1 MVCLARG
8 ALLQPARLVALDAL
22 CHRLEHFLVLR
33 PVLLLALFRAVGDLR
48 AALDIDGLAEGSAV
62 GAAHV
67 LQVLGHR
74 WVCGDGIG
82 DGGQVG
88 HASDGLAIGSSDYE
102 LRVEGLML

>member
-1 MVCLARG
+1 MTDVPWFALHAAHFFSLH
-8 ALLQPARLVALDAL
+8 ALLHCTHCAPS
-22 CHRLEHFLVLR
+22 CTPH
-33 PVLLLALFRAVGDLR
+33 LALLRAVGDLQ
-48 AALDIDGLAEGSAV
+48 AALDGLAEGSAV
-62 GAAHV
+62 GAVHV

-102 LRVEGLML
+102 LRVEGPML